1 MTTSTRRPERFVIVE
16 EPYYSSGETRFS
28 LREES
33 GPVPGIG
40 DVVETDLD
48 DHDGIDE
55 DGDRAVLFNGKA
67 LDIADAVLVSIDKV
81 IRDRTAPA
89 TVSSLFDARRTPHA
103 VTLRAKVI
111 RPTVLAE
118 LLSNAGLDAN
128 TVEEVIAL
136 AVLRSTDDD
145 AIAAATLRASL
156 RRIG

>member
-1 MTTSTRRPERFVIVE
+1 MTTSTRPERFVIVE
-16 EPYYSSGETRFS
+16 EPYYSSGETRFP
-28 LREES
+28 LREET

-81 IRDRTAPA
+81 IRDRNTPPP
-89 TVSSLFDARRTPHA
+89 TVASLFDARRTPHA
-103 VTLRAKVI
+103 VTLRTKAI

-145 AIAAATLRASL
+145 ALATAALRASL